1 DYITHRGGEVWVGT
15 LIQIAAQF
23 GLSGQA
29 VRSSLS
35 RMSHNGWLRVRRVGN
50 RSFYSLTPKSKR
62 LIDEGTRRI
71 FVRRTGAWDG
81 RWRLLSY
88 SIPERRRAVRDD
100 LRKQLAWMGF
110 GPLASGTWISPHGLE
125 TEVSALVERL
135 GVRDL
140 VELFVA
146 AHVGFADDRAL
157 AR

>member
-1 DYITHRGGEVWVGT
+1 
-15 LIQIAAQF
+15 
-23 GLSGQA
+23 
-29 VRSSLS
+29 
-35 RMSHNGWLRVRRVGN
+35 
-50 RSFYSLTPKSKR
+50 
-62 LIDEGTRRI
+62 GTRRI

-125 TEVSALVERL
+125 AEVSALAERL

-140 VELFVA
+140 VELFLS

-157 AR
+157 ARRCWDLDALNARYAAFLARYRPRYETHQARLGRGEDVPASHCFVERFLLIHEYRRFFFI